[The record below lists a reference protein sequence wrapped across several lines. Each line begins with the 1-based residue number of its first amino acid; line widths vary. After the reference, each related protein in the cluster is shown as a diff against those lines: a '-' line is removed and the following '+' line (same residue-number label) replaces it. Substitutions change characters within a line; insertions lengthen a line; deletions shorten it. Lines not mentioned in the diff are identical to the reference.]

1 MEFSRQEY
9 CSGLPF
15 PTLGALPN
23 PGIKPRSPE
32 FQIQSPEILYDP
44 AIPST
49 GIYSKELKT
58 HPDRNLHTNIH
69 SSFIHNSKRGESV
82 TCSSVNERINK
93 IRSIHTVECY
103 SITEKT
109 GLLTYTTTWMS
120 LRTVLLSERSQ
131 TQKALGLLTP
141 FIRNAQICMDR
152 KYLSGSQG
160 LNEGRT
166 TAEESLGGDEMLW
179 N

>member
-152 KYLSGSQG
+152 KYLSGS
-160 LNEGRT
+160 
-166 TAEESLGGDEMLW
+166 
-179 N
+179 